1 MKHSTGILTAITLI
15 AVLVFTGCDRPS
27 NQSNQM
33 ENAET
38 SVIESNRDL
47 EIAKAEVEADYQ
59 KYKLENQNRM
69 SEYNRTIDEIK
80 QEIEN
85 ESDTEV
91 RARHENRLQEY
102 EVKHRELNREMDN
115 YRISGRESWN
125 SFKDSFSNRMDNLG
139 DSLDNFF
146 STSGTTTTSRN

>member
-1 MKHSTGILTAITLI
+1 MKHSTGILTTITLI

-27 NQSNQM
+27 NQM

-38 SVIESNRDL
+38 SVIEANRDL
-47 EIAKAEVEADYQ
+47 EIAKAEVEAEYRIYRTKNADRMT
-59 KYKLENQNRM
+59 EN
-69 SEYNRTIDEIK
+69 NRTIEDIK
-80 QEIEN
+80 EKISN
-85 ESDTEV
+85 EPDSEV

-102 EVKHRELNREMDN
+102 EVKQRELNREMDN
-115 YRISGRESWN
+115 YRVSGRESWN
-125 SFKDSFSNRMDNLG
+125 SFKDSFSNRMDDLG

>member
-1 MKHSTGILTAITLI
+1 MKHSTGILTTITLI

-47 EIAKAEVEADYQ
+47 EIAKAEVEAEYRIYRTKNADRMT
-59 KYKLENQNRM
+59 EN
-69 SEYNRTIDEIK
+69 NRTIEDIK
-80 QEIEN
+80 EKISN
-85 ESDTEV
+85 EPDSEV

-102 EVKHRELNREMDN
+102 EVKQRELNREMDN
-115 YRISGRESWN
+115 YRVSGRESWN
-125 SFKDSFSNRMDNLG
+125 SFKDSFSNRMDDLG